1 MHFTYESILSK
12 TELMQGDVLSR
23 TSGINSLLERI
34 HPHFHSHTKNLFFMV
49 LTQSCDLVP
58 RGNDG
63 KCKAPYITIA
73 PIRSL
78 DLVIEKYLAQLGSV
92 SINAELPVISAKSK
106 DKAAEFLHRLFN
118 NNESG
123 YFYLDADDTSLP
135 CECVAFLNLSIA
147 IKSDFHYK
155 ECLNAKV
162 LQLTDTFQA
171 KLGWLVGQMYSR
183 VGTKDWESG
192 ALKNKVKKALN
203 SDIAIWVENDK
214 VKLLEDVYEDLSN
227 IEPNVIMSRADIS
240 KAIKNLPTR
249 KQKVLEQA
257 EKILTEV
264 LGQDDPMAAKLRKR
278 LENDTALT
286 SLLK

>member
-1 MHFTYESILSK
+1 MHFTYESNLSK

-23 TSGINSLLERI
+23 TPGINSLLERI
-34 HPHFHSHTKNLFFMV
+34 HPHFHSHPKNLFFMV

-58 RGNDG
+58 RGEDG
-63 KCKAPYITIA
+63 KCKSPYITVV
-73 PIRSL
+73 PVRSL
-78 DLVIEKYLAQLGSV
+78 DLVIARYLAELGSV

-106 DKAAEFLHRLFN
+106 DKAAEFLQRLFN

-123 YFYLDADDTSLP
+123 YFYLDSDDTPLP
-135 CECVAFLNLSIA
+135 CESVAFLNLSIA
-147 IKSDFHYK
+147 IKSDIHYK
-155 ECLNAKV
+155 ECLNAKT

-183 VGTKDWESG
+183 VGTPDWEG
-192 ALKNKVKKALN
+192 NALKNKVKGVLN
-203 SDIAIWVENDK
+203 PDIAIWVENDK
-214 VKLLEDVYEDLSN
+214 VKPLENLYENLSN
-227 IEPNVIMSRADIS
+227 KEPGVKMSRADIS

-264 LGQDDPMAAKLRKR
+264 LGQDNQMVAKLRKR